1 MEGDWEKL
9 LRNEMGSGREEICVR
24 GSLGY
29 KRGETEM
36 RKVRRGISLP
46 KVSGDK
52 ERGGSYLFHNL
63 IAPQPIKSFKPMLFL
78 YESIFFMSIRPS
90 KVKFYL

>member
-1 MEGDWEKL
+1 MSGIL
-9 LRNEMGSGREEICVR
+9 LKNEMGSGREEICVR
-24 GSLGY
+24 GSLGC
-29 KRGETEM
+29 KGGETEM

-63 IAPQPIKSFKPMLFL
+63 KGQLQGHTALLPAFAALL
-78 YESIFFMSIRPS
+78 TRGEHH
-90 KVKFYL
+90 